1 MSETELRSHRQLVLR
16 DSGSRRNV
24 DAGWLQAEKRWTVS
38 HFATSIK
45 LLKSGLAFAF
55 VPKEWIEDEL
65 KTGCLIPIP
74 LSVSMD
80 RHVPL
85 YLLFAATHAA
95 GPATLGLADIMIA
108 ELGN

>member
-1 MSETELRSHRQLVLR
+1 M
-16 DSGSRRNV
+16 
-24 DAGWLQAEKRWTVS
+24 S
-38 HFATSIK
+38 HFAPSSK

-55 VPKEWIEDEL
+55 DPKEWIEDEL

-85 YLLFAATHAA
+85 YFLLAATHAA

>member
-1 MSETELRSHRQLVLR
+1 MLR

-38 HFATSIK
+38 HFATGIK

-65 KTGCLIPIP
+65 KTGCLMPIP

-80 RHVPL
+80 RLVPL
-85 YLLFAATHAA
+85 YSLLTAAHAA